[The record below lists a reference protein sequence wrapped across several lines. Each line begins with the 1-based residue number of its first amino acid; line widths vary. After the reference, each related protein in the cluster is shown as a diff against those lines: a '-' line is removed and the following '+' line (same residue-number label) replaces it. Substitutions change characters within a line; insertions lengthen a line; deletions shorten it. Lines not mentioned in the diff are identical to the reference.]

1 MADPIRNVAANA
13 ADAAQPVSERTDNTD
28 CTAINKDFFEHKGF
42 GVLMEGFIWSEV
54 LGLPLCKRKG
64 RSIRR

>member
-1 MADPIRNVAANA
+1 MADPKKNVGPKE
-13 ADAAQPVSERTDNTD
+13 ADGARPVAERMDRTTRTAVFKEYFDNQEFD
-28 CTAINKDFFEHKGF
+28 
-42 GVLMEGFIWSEV
+42 VLMEGVIWSEV

>member
-1 MADPIRNVAANA
+1 MADPMKNA
-13 ADAAQPVSERTDNTD
+13 APKEADGVRPVAESTDRSTRTAVFKEYFKVQEFDA
-28 CTAINKDFFEHKGF
+28 
-42 GVLMEGFIWSEV
+42 LMEGVIWSEV